1 MIFEHIEKLKK
12 QYTDK
17 YVVVDEGRPELKR
30 FRGLT
35 GTVKMK
41 FGLRGQPDSDGNSVV
56 DVYVSPRDPA
66 ASSTLN
72 ADESAR
78 HLQFLES
85 MVPAGLMGYQFI
97 LKLIPEGVEDIRLEV
112 LDTIAPVTY

>member
-1 MIFEHIEKLKK
+1 MSEVLIGK
-12 QYTDK
+12 QYEK
-17 YVVVDEGRPELKR
+17 SLLPLAKAFYQAYRLA
-30 FRGLT
+30 

-41 FGLRGQPDSDGNSVV
+41 FGVRGQADSDGNIVV
-56 DVYVSPRDPA
+56 DVYLSPRDRE

-85 MVPAGLMGYQFI
+85 MVPAGVLGYQFI
-97 LKLIPEGVEDIRLEV
+97 LKLIPEGIDDIRLEV